1 MLWKLARDFGF
12 ETEEVIE
19 IDINLSI
26 TFLADMLGTSK
37 ETTSRICSFLVENGL
52 IKINKKRITTANF
65 NSLKDVS
72 IPITFHTVRKVMS

>member
-52 IKINKKRITTANF
+52 IKINKKRITIVNLQKMSLFYRPNF
-65 NSLKDVS
+65 LHDILSL
-72 IPITFHTVRKVMS
+72 F